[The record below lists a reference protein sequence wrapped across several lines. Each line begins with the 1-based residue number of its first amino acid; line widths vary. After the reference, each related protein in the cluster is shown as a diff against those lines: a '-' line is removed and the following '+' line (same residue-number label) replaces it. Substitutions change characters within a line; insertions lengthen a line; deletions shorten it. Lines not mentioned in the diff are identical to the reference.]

1 MSSLK
6 CPAYSEWLGMAN
18 DCGWNVIT
26 IASKK
31 NQDHVV
37 IGDVEEM
44 RGPLQDVI
52 DGKFVSAGD
61 LPKVMLFLHV
71 ICNVAL

>member
-1 MSSLK
+1 MQ
-6 CPAYSEWLGMAN
+6 E
-18 DCGWNVIT
+18 
-26 IASKK
+26 KK
-31 NQDHVV
+31 NQGIADKQA
-37 IGDVEEM
+37 E
-44 RGPLQDVI
+44 LQDVI